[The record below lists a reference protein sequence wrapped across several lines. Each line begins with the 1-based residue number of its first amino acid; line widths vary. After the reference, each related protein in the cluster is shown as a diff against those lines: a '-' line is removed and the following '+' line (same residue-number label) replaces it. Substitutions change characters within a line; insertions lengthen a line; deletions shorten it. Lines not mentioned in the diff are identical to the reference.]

1 MNKSFKN
8 KLQRF
13 KIRSDTNVIFFKLS
27 INYEI
32 NWVKLL
38 SFITLWLAI
47 YNITSVMKP
56 YMFMVKL
63 RININQVKIS
73 GNQCVHNKFNYERT
87 S

>member
-38 SFITLWLAI
+38 SFITSWLAI

-73 GNQCVHNKFNYERT
+73 GNQCVYNKFNYERT

>member
-32 NWVKLL
+32 NWVELL
-38 SFITLWLAI
+38 SFITSWLAI

-73 GNQCVHNKFNYERT
+73 GNQ
-87 S
+87 

>member
-8 KLQRF
+8 KLQRL

-38 SFITLWLAI
+38 SFITSWLAI

-73 GNQCVHNKFNYERT
+73 GNQ
-87 S
+87 